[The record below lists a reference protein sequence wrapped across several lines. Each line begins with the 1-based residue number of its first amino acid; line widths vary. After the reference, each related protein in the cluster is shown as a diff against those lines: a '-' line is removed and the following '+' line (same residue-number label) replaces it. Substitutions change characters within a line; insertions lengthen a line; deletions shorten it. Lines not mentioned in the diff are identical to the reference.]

1 MIKKIII
8 LIFFIVSSANPLF
21 ACETEKIKKKCNS
34 QRAKNMEL
42 EIYQT
47 TIGMT
52 QAFLKQA
59 ACITKGIN
67 DKFNE
72 RYDGEKWHYHDHW
85 NPNIHITPTKSAEM
99 FTKLLHIYY
108 ETYIE
113 MEQAKGN
120 GIRATA
126 WIRDAVYKE
135 LERELPASVYK
146 EAKAKDE
153 AVWRESVR
161 RRVEGRNNPDS
172 DALPNDSMS

>member
-1 MIKKIII
+1 MIKKILII
-8 LIFFIVSSANPLF
+8 IFFIVSSASPLF
-21 ACETEKIKKKCNS
+21 ACETEKIKKKCYS

-42 EIYQT
+42 EMYQT

-59 ACITKGIN
+59 ACITRGIN
-67 DKFNE
+67 DKFDE

-120 GIRATA
+120 GTIMY
-126 WIRDAVYKE
+126 IQ
-135 LERELPASVYK
+135 ASADTVTLAHQLLDQMY
-146 EAKAKDE
+146 EYTGNCPLAI
-153 AVWRESVR
+153 S
-161 RRVEGRNNPDS
+161 RRVK
-172 DALPNDSMS
+172 